1 MMWKWVPGKNKNLP
15 DASGDIQNI
24 ALIQK
29 LFYQA
34 QISKHLHS
42 FFKHRV
48 GELRMQTK
56 KQQFIPST

>member
-1 MMWKWVPGKNKNLP
+1 MMWQWASGKNKNLP

-34 QISKHLHS
+34 QISKRLHS

-48 GELRMQTK
+48 GGLRMQTK
-56 KQQFIPST
+56 KQQFIPPT